1 MNNKNSMDYNLL
13 IFKTISTFVNELSD
27 IFSSQNHPLKL
38 YQRLINK
45 TTVNHEKT
53 IEKHILAFR
62 KFCINNRDLILS
74 KNISK
79 LSSVESK
86 IEYSDKVFI
95 DFESI
100 FKSADKD
107 TTMVI
112 FDHLL
117 TISALVDPTSKAKE
131 ILKNDEKSKEADFL
145 STMIEKVEEN
155 VDINSSNPMEV
166 VNSIM
171 SSGVF
176 NDLLSNMNNSLQD
189 GSLDLGKLVGT
200 VEKLCSN
207 MAPKGVDGVGGGGAN
222 NINLMQMLGSLN
234 LGNLN
239 KGGDLGAVTEK

>member
-1 MNNKNSMDYNLL
+1 MDYNLL

-45 TTVNHEKT
+45 TTVNHEKA

-239 KGGDLGAVTEK
+239 KGGDLGTVTEK

>member
-45 TTVNHEKT
+45 TTVNHEKA

-239 KGGDLGAVTEK
+239 KGGDLGTVTEK

>member
-1 MNNKNSMDYNLL
+1 MNNRNSMDYNLL

-62 KFCINNRDLILS
+62 KFCISNRDLILT

-79 LSSVESK
+79 LSSVQSK

-155 VDINSSNPMEV
+155 VDINSSNPMDV

-207 MAPKGVDGVGGGGAN
+207 MAPKGMDGGGGGGAN

-239 KGGDLGAVTEK
+239 KGDLVTVTEK

>member
-45 TTVNHEKT
+45 TTVSHEKS

-62 KFCINNRDLILS
+62 KFCISNRNLILT
-74 KNISK
+74 KNVSK
-79 LSSVESK
+79 LSSVDSK

-171 SSGVF
+171 NSGVF
-176 NDLLSNMNNSLQD
+176 NDLLSNMNTSLQD

-207 MAPKGVDGVGGGGAN
+207 MAPKGVGNDGGGAN
-222 NINLMQMLGSLN
+222 NINLMQMLGNLN

-239 KGGDLGAVTEK
+239 KGGDLGVTEK

>member
-1 MNNKNSMDYNLL
+1 MDYNLL

-239 KGGDLGAVTEK
+239 KGGDLGTVTEK

>member
-1 MNNKNSMDYNLL
+1 MTMNKNSMDYNLL
-13 IFKTISTFVNELSD
+13 IFKTISTFVNELSE
-27 IFSSQNHPLKL
+27 IFSSQNHSLKL

-45 TTVNHEKT
+45 TTVNHEKS

-62 KFCINNRDLILS
+62 KFCISNRDLILS
-74 KNISK
+74 KNVSK
-79 LSSVESK
+79 LSSVDSK

-95 DFESI
+95 DFASI

-107 TTMVI
+107 TSMVI

-131 ILKNDEKSKEADFL
+131 ILNNDEKSKEADFL

-171 SSGVF
+171 ISGVF

-207 MAPKGVDGVGGGGAN
+207 MTPKGVGNDGGGAN
-222 NINLMQMLGSLN
+222 NINLMQMLGNLN

-239 KGGDLGAVTEK
+239 KPSDVGSVTEK

>member
-1 MNNKNSMDYNLL
+1 MTMNKNSMDYNLL
-13 IFKTISTFVNELSD
+13 IFKTISTFVNELSE
-27 IFSSQNHPLKL
+27 IFSSQNHSLKL

-45 TTVNHEKT
+45 TTVNHEKS

-62 KFCINNRDLILS
+62 KFCISNRDLILS
-74 KNISK
+74 KNVSK
-79 LSSVESK
+79 LSSVDSK

-95 DFESI
+95 DFASI

-107 TTMVI
+107 TSMVI

-207 MAPKGVDGVGGGGAN
+207 MAPKGVGNDGGGAN
-222 NINLMQMLGSLN
+222 NINLMQMLGNLN

-239 KGGDLGAVTEK
+239 KPADVGSVTEK

>member
-1 MNNKNSMDYNLL
+1 MNNKNGMDYNLL
-13 IFKTISTFVNELSD
+13 IFKTISTFVNELSG

-62 KFCINNRDLILS
+62 KFCISNRDLILS

-155 VDINSSNPMEV
+155 VDINSSNPMDV

-207 MAPKGVDGVGGGGAN
+207 MAPKGMDGSGAGGGAN

-239 KGGDLGAVTEK
+239 KGDIGSVTEK

>member
-1 MNNKNSMDYNLL
+1 
-13 IFKTISTFVNELSD
+13 
-27 IFSSQNHPLKL
+27 
-38 YQRLINK
+38 
-45 TTVNHEKT
+45 
-53 IEKHILAFR
+53 
-62 KFCINNRDLILS
+62 LILS

-239 KGGDLGAVTEK
+239 KGGDLGTVTEK

>member
-1 MNNKNSMDYNLL
+1 
-13 IFKTISTFVNELSD
+13 
-27 IFSSQNHPLKL
+27 L

-62 KFCINNRDLILS
+62 KFCVNNRDLILS

-189 GSLDLGKLVGT
+189 GSRDLGKLVGT

-207 MAPKGVDGVGGGGAN
+207 MAPKGVDGGGGGGAN

-239 KGGDLGAVTEK
+239 KGGDLGTD

>member
-62 KFCINNRDLILS
+62 KFCISNRDLILS

-79 LSSVESK
+79 LSSIESK

-207 MAPKGVDGVGGGGAN
+207 MAPKGIDGGGGGAN

-239 KGGDLGAVTEK
+239 KGDIGSVTEK

>member
-239 KGGDLGAVTEK
+239 KGGDLGTVTEK